1 MIETDVR
8 YQIDRVMES
17 RGWILDARDPRR
29 NVFFEESVKNRLAPG
44 SVALLGRRRPDYTL
58 FDGPVPIAIVEA
70 KKPSVSNLAD
80 ALGQAESYA
89 SALGVK
95 IIFACN
101 GPTIKTMH
109 LDTRQPLYL
118 NNIEVTD
125 FPTPRALRRFAASSS
140 NKVFTVP
147 AEVVKSREELIRVF
161 EALNDDL
168 RAEGIRA
175 GIERFTEFANILF
188 LKLLSENGSGEFWHE
203 LLRLNAQDSID
214 YLNRVAISRL
224 QDNYGGDVISQTR
237 IRNPSTL
244 KKIVLTL
251 NPLRLTDI
259 DEDIKGI
266 AFEHFI
272 QRTTDTQNDLGE
284 YFTPRHIVRFMV
296 RLVNP
301 KYGESVYDPFCG
313 TGGFLTQT
321 FRHIGSQSRSTKAA
335 LEVLNTRTVFGSEI
349 TTTARIAKMNMILFG
364 DGHSGVRQQDSLRN
378 IRRAEYD
385 NVLSNIP
392 FSQSVSEDVLN
403 ALDGIAKDA
412 DEACA
417 LACFE
422 SLKTGGSMAIVVP
435 EGLLVNRKK
444 LEFLRYLMRNSQV
457 RLIIRL
463 PRGCFSPYTEAKTGI
478 IYLTDKGVGRTDWFF
493 QAIVENDGFDS
504 RRRPVAGISDL
515 DKILFYFDGAL
526 RPSHSLA
533 ADLDVSVVSVRNL
546 QSKTAFYLHSPWRL
560 DPGGTYTELQ
570 SVAILRNG
578 KSITKSATVPGDV
591 PVIAGGGGTSPYT
604 HNKSNYSGN
613 VFTVSKSGAYAGYVW
628 WHDDPIWASDSIVVQ
643 SRDEGRYLSRFLY
656 MCLKIKQEEIY
667 SRQQGTG
674 QPHIYSRHI
683 ADFPIPVVSVEEQ
696 KARLIAYSQLHSEL
710 ERARSVVREREVQLG
725 QFFSDLG
732 QSYYLDDRES

>member
-1 MIETDVR
+1 MIESDVR
-8 YQIDRVMES
+8 HQIDRVMEA
-17 RGWILDARDPRR
+17 RGWILDARNPQR
-29 NVFFEESVKNRLAPG
+29 NVFFEGAVKNRLT
-44 SVALLGRRRPDYTL
+44 SQSLSLLGRRRPDYTL
-58 FDGPVPIAIVEA
+58 FHGHVPLAIVEA
-70 KKPSVSNLAD
+70 KKPSVRNLAD
-80 ALGQAESYA
+80 ALRQAESYA

-101 GPTIKTMH
+101 GSTFKTLH
-109 LDTRQPLYL
+109 LETRTPLYL
-118 NNIEVTD
+118 NNTEVTD
-125 FPTPRALRRFAASSS
+125 FPTPEVLRRFASSSS

-147 AEVVKSREELIRVF
+147 TEVIKSREQLIRVF
-161 EALNDDL
+161 ETLNDDL

-188 LKLLSENGSGEFWHE
+188 LKLLSENGSGEFWNE
-203 LLRLNAQDSID
+203 LLRLNAEDSID
-214 YLNRVAISRL
+214 YLNHVAIKRL

-237 IRNPSTL
+237 IRNASTL
-244 KKIVLTL
+244 KKIVNTL

-301 KYGESVYDPFCG
+301 KYGKSVYDPFCG
-313 TGGFLTQT
+313 TGGFLTQS
-321 FRHIGSQSRSTKAA
+321 FRHIGAQFRPTRVT
-335 LEVLNTRTVFGSEI
+335 LETLNTKTVFGAEI

-378 IRRAEYD
+378 IRRAEFD

-392 FSQSVSEDVLN
+392 FSQNASDEVLN
-403 ALDGIAKDA
+403 LLGGIARDA
-412 DEACA
+412 DEACV

-478 IYLTDKGVGRTDWFF
+478 LYLTDKGVGRTDWFF

-504 RRRPVAGISDL
+504 RRNPLAGINDL
-515 DKILFYFDGAL
+515 DKILFYFDSAL
-526 RPSHSLA
+526 NPSHHLPT
-533 ADLDVSVVSVRNL
+533 DLDLSVVSVRNL
-546 QSKTAFYLHSPWRL
+546 QSKTSFYLHSPWRL
-560 DPGGTYTELQ
+560 DPGTAYTQLQ
-570 SVAILRNG
+570 RVAFLRNG
-578 KSITKSATVPGDV
+578 KSITKAVTLPGEV
-591 PVIAGGGGTSPYT
+591 PVIAGGRGTSPYS

-613 VFTVSKSGAYAGYVW
+613 VCTVSKSGAYAGYVW
-628 WHDDPIWASDSIVVQ
+628 WHDDPIWASDCIVVQ
-643 SRDEGRYLSRFLY
+643 SKDEEKYLNRFLY

-674 QPHIYSRHI
+674 QPHIYSSHI
-683 ADFPIPVVSVEEQ
+683 ADFPIPVVTVEEQ
-696 KARLIAYSQLHSEL
+696 KAKLRAYNRLQSEL
-710 ERARSVVREREVQLG
+710 ERAKNLVRDSEMQLG
-725 QFFSDLG
+725 QFLDELG
-732 QSYYLDDRES
+732 HSYYLGD